1 MHASDTNLFCSLRKL
16 SCSKGLRVDLG
27 FFDDLLVP
35 EYHFPAE
42 YWFHSQDG
50 LWVWKYEG
58 NDMYLDLKEP
68 IRCACAAC
76 QTRESLQ
83 HVSAITYSHN
93 MQYTL
98 SIDAQDM
105 HA

>member
-1 MHASDTNLFCSLRKL
+1 MIVAPRSTLTLL
-16 SCSKGLRVDLG
+16 CSKGLKVDLG

-68 IRCACAAC
+68 IRCACLLSM
-76 QTRESLQ
+76 QTHPFLT
-83 HVSAITYSHN
+83 SANHRQVRADQRVIAPR
-93 MQYTL
+93 L
-98 SIDAQDM
+98 DI
-105 HA
+105 

>member
-1 MHASDTNLFCSLRKL
+1 MTGKSDDTLVSTLDMVLNAVAPRSPLKLLR
-16 SCSKGLRVDLG
+16 SKGLRVDLG
-27 FFDDLLVP
+27 FFNDLLVP

-68 IRCACAAC
+68 IRCACLLTFAHPP
-76 QTRESLQ
+76 TLQ
-83 HVSAITYSHN
+83 P
-93 MQYTL
+93 
-98 SIDAQDM
+98 
-105 HA
+105 

>member
-1 MHASDTNLFCSLRKL
+1 MDCCHAHLVSC
-16 SCSKGLRVDLG
+16 CSKGLKVDLG

-58 NDMYLDLKEP
+58 NDMYLDLKET
-68 IRCACAAC
+68 IRCAYAC
-76 QTRESLQ
+76 DPVKPTFNL
-83 HVSAITYSHN
+83 SHYKSN
-93 MQYTL
+93 K
-98 SIDAQDM
+98 A
-105 HA
+105 